1 MKSYYEDKEYIIPYN
16 KVVFCQ
22 WMNELGE
29 MVLKVN
35 FESVQGGDSFWRLS
49 LTGENA
55 RRFLQDYRSWLENK
69 S

>member
-1 MKSYYEDKEYIIPYN
+1 MKSYYEDKELVIPYN
-16 KVVFCQ
+16 KVLFCQ

-35 FESVQGGDSFWRLS
+35 FQAVQGGDSFWRLS

-55 RRFLQDYRSWLENK
+55 KRFLQDYKSWLGTM
-69 S
+69 

>member
-1 MKSYYEDKEYIIPYN
+1 MKSYYEDKEYIIPYD

-49 LTGENA
+49 LAGENA
-55 RRFLQDYRSWLENK
+55 KRFLQD
-69 S
+69 

>member
-1 MKSYYEDKEYIIPYN
+1 MKSYYEDKEYIIPYD